1 LLKTLIGFVVFSVL
15 DFNRAML
22 EVKMELNLGQ
32 WVVIG
37 ISVTLILAYIRGFY
51 YNRQRAGQ
59 ILAWLEEGLKTLG
72 PVSSGDKLPG
82 MASGGRLEVKR
93 AAPPLKRAETM
104 YILAPRENP
113 LFWLFYII
121 QGRHDE
127 LILWVTYQ
135 SKPEQEVEIG
145 QPRDRQLQSRLADM
159 DKVPLSI
166 VTGPHRLLVATEQ
179 NMNNVLPV
187 VARSFLERYSVHI
200 YRLAIRGN
208 KPHLFLR
215 ANLRIMEAAP
225 ARDFFADIRELAK

>member
-1 LLKTLIGFVVFSVL
+1 
-15 DFNRAML
+15 
-22 EVKMELNLGQ
+22 MELNLGQ

-37 ISVTLILAYIRGFY
+37 ISVILILAYIRGFY

-72 PVSSGDKLPG
+72 PVSSGDKPPG

-113 LFWLFYII
+113 LFWLFYIL

-159 DKVPLSI
+159 DKVPLSV
-166 VTGPHRLLVATEQ
+166 VTGPHGLLVATEQ
-179 NMNNVLPV
+179 KKDNMLPGV
-187 VARSFLERYSVHI
+187 VQSFLERYGVHI

-225 ARDFFADIRELAK
+225 AREFFADVRELAK